1 MTRTAIVWFL
11 SEETTIDREGD
22 TMTDELR
29 IGLRE
34 LLRKARM
41 DGDADF
47 LREGVRV
54 LSQAL
59 MELEVE
65 EHVGAGRHERAEG
78 RTGHRNGYR
87 KRTWDTRAGSVEL
100 EVPRVR
106 DGSYFPSLLE
116 PRRRAERALAA
127 VVQEAY
133 VHGVSTRKVDDL
145 VKALGMGGISKS
157 RVSQVCEEL
166 DREVE
171 RFRNRE
177 LEGASYPYVWLDAT
191 YVKARQDGR
200 VVSAAVVIAV
210 GVNGASGERE
220 VLGLDVGPSEDG
232 AFWLSFLRGLVSR
245 GLRGV
250 RLVVSDAHRGLK
262 GAIEAALQ
270 GASWQRCRVHFMRNA
285 LSLVQKAAQ
294 QMVGATIRT
303 VFAQPDTESA
313 RGQWRRVAEGFR
325 GRFDRLA
332 ELMEEAEEDVLAYAA
347 FPPEHWRQI
356 WSNNPLERLNK
367 EVKRRT
373 NVVGIF
379 PNDAA
384 VIRLVGAV
392 LAEQHDEWQVARRRY
407 FSAES
412 LAKLRREE
420 ETEQL
425 VLAEG

>member
-1 MTRTAIVWFL
+1 
-11 SEETTIDREGD
+11 
-22 TMTDELR
+22 MTDELR
-29 IGLRE
+29 IGLGE

-41 DGDADF
+41 DGDAGF
-47 LREGVRV
+47 LKEGVRV

-65 EHVGAGRHERAEG
+65 EHIGAGRHERAEG

-87 KRTWDTRAGSVEL
+87 RRTWDTRAGSVEL

-133 VHGVSTRKVDDL
+133 VHGVSTRKVDEL
-145 VKALGMGGISKS
+145 VRALGMGGISKS
-157 RVSQVCEEL
+157 RVSRLCEEL
-166 DREVE
+166 DEEVE
-171 RFRNRE
+171 RFRDRP
-177 LEGASYPYVWLDAT
+177 LEGAYPYVWLDAT

-200 VVSAAVVIAV
+200 VVSVAVVIAV
-210 GVNGASGERE
+210 GVSGATGERE
-220 VLGLDVGPSEDG
+220 VLGLDVGASEDG

-262 GAIEAALQ
+262 GAIEAVLQ

-285 LSLVQKAAQ
+285 LSLVPKAAR

-303 VFAQPDTESA
+303 VFAQPNAASA
-313 RGQWRRVAEGFR
+313 REQWRRVADGFR
-325 GRFDRLA
+325 TRFFRLA
-332 ELMEEAEEDVLAYAA
+332 ELMDEAEEDVLAYAA
-347 FPPEHWRQI
+347 FAAEHWQKV

-392 LAEQHDEWQVARRRY
+392 LAEQHDEWQVAQRRY

-420 ETEQL
+420 EMEQPA
-425 VLAEG
+425 LAER